1 MSLTI
6 KELSAIMV
14 DQNKEGFK
22 LSAKQRAGKIFNDRT
37 VALITP
43 RLPMM
48 VRGYADTEL
57 GRFVVANLIS
67 AAIVKFGY
75 TNEKLVLLAEAG
87 VLDAS
92 DQALGSLNLEGMIN
106 DLIDGIDVSGL
117 SKASDEVRTN
127 TASGL
132 RKASDFVD
140 PVAKEA

>member
-1 MSLTI
+1 MSLSI

-22 LSAKQRAGKIFNDRT
+22 VSAKQRAGKIFNDRT
-37 VALITP
+37 VALVSKQIP
-43 RLPMM
+43 FPFNKY
-48 VRGYADTEL
+48 VETEL
-57 GRFVVANLIS
+57 GRFAVANLIS
-67 AAIVKFGY
+67 AAIIKFGY

-92 DQALGSLNLEGMIN
+92 DQALGSLNLEGIVN

-117 SKASDEVRTN
+117 SKASDAARTN

-132 RKASDFVD
+132 RKASDFVE
-140 PVAKEA
+140 PIAQEA